1 MIDAQIDT
9 DGQGPVVLSRDRCLA
24 LLATVPV
31 GRIVYTERALPAVQ
45 LVNFALAEDTIVVR
59 TAWGSK
65 LAAAARKAIVAF
77 EADSFDAEARTGWS
91 VTAVGHAHVVEEPD
105 ESALLNS
112 LPLEP
117 WAPGR
122 RQYYVRIAI
131 EMLTGRQIVSAH
143 DGDRPDDRAERP
155 R

>member
-1 MIDAQIDT
+1 MINTSADPP
-9 DGQGPVVLSRDRCLA
+9 GQEPAVLSRDECLA

-31 GRIVYTERALPAVQ
+31 GRIIYTERALPAVQ
-45 LVNFALAEDTIVVR
+45 LVNFALADDTIVIR

-77 EADSFDAEARTGWS
+77 EADSYDSETRSGWS

-105 ESALLNS
+105 EIARLDT
-112 LPLEP
+112 LPLQP

-131 EMLTGRQIVSAH
+131 ERLTGRQITPTQH
-143 DGDRPDDRAERP
+143 GDNGNDRIERAQ
-155 R
+155 